1 MGFWRTRIPQTM
13 VISSAVGTIRKMIAW
28 RRNVIPLESLVTV
41 FLREMLGLR
50 TSFRGQSHASIPQF
64 VVTGGTGDPSSED
77 VQMFVLRPSGL
88 HAVRYWQILH

>member
-1 MGFWRTRIPQTM
+1 M
-13 VISSAVGTIRKMIAW
+13 
-28 RRNVIPLESLVTV
+28 IPLESLVTV